1 MWLRT
6 LKTQNY
12 RKMLNFKD
20 LAIWQRSHQLTIDIY
35 RATLKFPKEEIYGLT
50 SQIRRAVASIPTNIA
65 EGCGRRTNAE
75 LANFLNIASG
85 SASEVEY
92 EILLAR
98 EVGYITEEQC
108 ELWTKE
114 IGEIR
119 SMLAAYMKRLKT
131 EH

>member
-1 MWLRT
+1 
-6 LKTQNY
+6 
-12 RKMLNFKD
+12 MLSFKD
-20 LAIWQRSHQLTIDIY
+20 LVVWQRSHQLTLEIY
-35 RATLKFPKEEIYGLT
+35 EVTQCFPKEEIFGLT
-50 SQIRRAVASIPTNIA
+50 SQIRRAVSSIPTNIA

-92 EILLAR
+92 EILLAK
-98 EVGYITEEQC
+98 EVGYISTKQFET
-108 ELWTKE
+108 WTLE

-119 SMLAAYMKRLKT
+119 SMLAAYMKKLKS